1 MVISVC
7 EATQIIRKEVKE
19 MKKPEIIAV
28 WGNPKF
34 ASDFAYNFARRTRK
48 RTLICD
54 LDFLNPS
61 LDILLNVPI
70 NPLRAMGDLT
80 GVFHMLEAAENN
92 FLVQAMY
99 DQFSVKRREAPN
111 LHVMTGVYNLADY
124 EYVGMDLLRKVITEA
139 RNFYELVVLVVNQ
152 NPYDACTALAFNEAD
167 LVLHPSGTDALSIRY
182 FNNFVYFFADKQ
194 QVSVDKFKYVAYLD
208 KPPLADKE
216 FLRETTFGSFECTVS
231 NAEPKKMQ
239 AMYGVLFQ
247 KLKLI
252 TQDNKRENHWLGARD
267 ANWCGGMKREGVT
280 RNAGSS
286 YAE

>member
-1 MVISVC
+1 M
-7 EATQIIRKEVKE
+7 T
-19 MKKPEIIAV
+19 KPEIVAV

-34 ASDFAYNFARRTRK
+34 ASEFAYNFARRTKK

-61 LDILLNVPI
+61 LDILLNVPK

-80 GVFHMLEAAENN
+80 GVLHMLEAAEND

-99 DQFSVKRREAPN
+99 DQFSVKRREAPE
-111 LHVMTGVYNLADY
+111 LHVMTGVYNLSEY
-124 EYVGMDLLRKVITEA
+124 EYVAMDQLRKVIKEA
-139 RNFYELVVLVVNQ
+139 RNFYELVVLVINQ

-167 LVLHPSGTDALSIRY
+167 IVLHPSGTDALSIRY

-208 KPPLADKE
+208 KPPLADQE
-216 FLRETTFGSFECTVS
+216 FLKETTFGSFECTVS

-239 AMYGVLFQ
+239 AMYGVLYQ

-252 TQDNKRENHWLGARD
+252 RAEDRREERREGHWNGNGNGNRD
-267 ANWCGGMKREGVT
+267 KDSNGNWFGGMKREGVT
-280 RNAGSS
+280 RDAGSS
-286 YAE
+286 YAK